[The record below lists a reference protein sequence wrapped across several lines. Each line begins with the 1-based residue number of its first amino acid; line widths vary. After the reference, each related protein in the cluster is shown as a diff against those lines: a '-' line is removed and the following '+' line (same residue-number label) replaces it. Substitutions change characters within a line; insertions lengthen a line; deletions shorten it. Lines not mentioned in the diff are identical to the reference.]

1 MKLLARVKISK
12 IVPLLAEIKC
22 QIRIG
27 ILKLLRWGKK
37 RPEIGIFKNLILIF
51 GIFIFQLASFKGVVG
66 DLKVVYT
73 FTMIKYLS
81 RL

>member
-1 MKLLARVKISK
+1 MQSLLGPFLDQSNFVMKLLARVKISK

-51 GIFIFQLASFKGVVG
+51 GIFVLSWPYKGLWV
-66 DLKVVYT
+66 
-73 FTMIKYLS
+73 I
-81 RL
+81 